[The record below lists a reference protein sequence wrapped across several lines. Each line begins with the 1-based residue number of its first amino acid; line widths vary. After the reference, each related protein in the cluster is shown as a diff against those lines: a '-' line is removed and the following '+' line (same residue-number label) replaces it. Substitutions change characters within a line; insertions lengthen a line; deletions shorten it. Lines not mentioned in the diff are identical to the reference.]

1 MIDIAKVADL
11 VLLMVDASYGFEMEI
26 FEFLHIAQVHGLPR
40 IMGVATHLD
49 CLPPGEK
56 TNRVK
61 KKLKHRFWTELYDG
75 ATLFCLS
82 RLARE
87 GGEEYMSQEISNLA
101 RFISVIKTRKV
112 FK

>member
-1 MIDIAKVADL
+1 
-11 VLLMVDASYGFEMEI
+11 
-26 FEFLHIAQVHGLPR
+26 
-40 IMGVATHLD
+40 MGVATHLD
-49 CLPPGEK
+49 CLPPGDK

-82 RLARE
+82 RLAKE

-101 RFISVIKTRKV
+101 RFISVIKTRPIMWRENHAYLLADRLEDMTGKGGI
-112 FK
+112 FSLAQI